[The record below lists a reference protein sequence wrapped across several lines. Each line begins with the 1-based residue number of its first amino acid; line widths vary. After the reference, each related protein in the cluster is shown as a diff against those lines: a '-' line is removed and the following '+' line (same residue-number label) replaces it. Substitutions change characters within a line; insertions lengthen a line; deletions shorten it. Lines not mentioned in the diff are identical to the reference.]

1 MNTFK
6 KSAIGVSGAA
16 AACLLALGA
25 AAPAFASGGHDQWG
39 GGHDWTSYSK
49 SYSSHSVKKT
59 DITVSPE
66 LNVLNG
72 DIGNGNAIGSGNEFL
87 NGNLSG
93 NETAIGNGNETAIGN
108 VSDVADVSNVGN
120 VSDVVDNVTN
130 VTDVVDVDDILS
142 DISGWVNLEGMF
154 ED

>member
-6 KSAIGVSGAA
+6 KSAIVVTGAA
-16 AACLLALGA
+16 AACLMALGA
-25 AAPAFASGGHDQWG
+25 SAPAFASGGHG
-39 GGHDWTSYSK
+39 GGSYQWNDWSRA
-49 SYSSHSVKKT
+49 YSSSEVTKT
-59 DITVSPE
+59 
-66 LNVLNG
+66 NVVVAPDLDVLTG
-72 DIGNGNAIGSGNEFL
+72 DIGNGNVIGSGNDTL

-108 VSDVADVSNVGN
+108 VSDVADVSDVGN